1 VSWEL
6 ADNYCQVKKKRLPT
20 EAEWEYAA
28 RGSDGRKYPWGDEPG
43 DEHHMNACGKE
54 CNAWEAKHGLSQSH
68 RMYDAD
74 DGFVGTAPV
83 GSFPAGKTKFGAYDF
98 VGNVWEWTSDWFET
112 YKPDEVVNPTGAP
125 IGDRKAIRGGGFN
138 GGVDLWLDPAFRY
151 HQLATASSHGI
162 GFRCALT
169 L

>member
-1 VSWEL
+1 
-6 ADNYCQVKKKRLPT
+6 
-20 EAEWEYAA
+20 
-28 RGSDGRKYPWGDEPG
+28 
-43 DEHHMNACGKE
+43 MNAAGMEWTK
-54 CNAWEAKHGLSQSH
+54 WEASKGQPASG

-83 GSFPAGKTKFGAYDF
+83 GSFPKGKTKFGAYDV
-98 VGNVWEWTSDWFET
+98 VGNVWEWTADWFQT
-112 YKPDEVVNPTGAP
+112 YKAEEEVNPKGPAL
-125 IGDRKAIRGGGFN
+125 GDRKAIRGGAFN
-138 GGVDLWLDPAFRY
+138 GGVQIWLNPAFRY